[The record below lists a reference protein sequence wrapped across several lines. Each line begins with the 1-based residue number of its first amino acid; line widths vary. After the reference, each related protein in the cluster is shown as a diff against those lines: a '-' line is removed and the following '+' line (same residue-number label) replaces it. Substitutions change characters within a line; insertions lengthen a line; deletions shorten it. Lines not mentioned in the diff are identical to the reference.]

1 MKSVTTVTLWNV
13 WYITLRIKSIFF
25 EYNECFHL
33 SMFSSGVENY
43 QNLLILSYE
52 SNQKFKARVPEIV
65 KWTDEIASTRKS
77 CIMVKLSRLY
87 YT

>member
-1 MKSVTTVTLWNV
+1 
-13 WYITLRIKSIFF
+13 
-25 EYNECFHL
+25 
-33 SMFSSGVENY
+33 MFSSGVENY